1 MFRVGIGYDVHRFAV
16 TRPLVLGGI
25 SIPYDRGLEGH
36 SDADVLLHA
45 LADALLGA
53 LALGDIG
60 EHFPN
65 TDPRFRDLDST
76 EIVRHAYGLVR
87 ARGYH
92 VGNVDAVVVAEEPKL
107 SPYIPEMRKR
117 IAEILDTSLNRV
129 SVKATT
135 PERLGALGKK
145 EGIAAWVVV
154 LLLSPTDSAA
164 HDKGGPR

>member
-16 TRPLVLGGI
+16 MRPLVLGGV

-65 TDPRFRDLDST
+65 TDPRFRNLDSG
-76 EIVRHAYGLVR
+76 EIVRYAFDLVR
-87 ARGYH
+87 ARGYR
-92 VGNVDAVVVAEEPKL
+92 VGNADAVIVAEEPKL

-117 IAEILDTSLNRV
+117 IAELLDTSPERV

-145 EGIAAWVVV
+145 EGIAAWAVV
-154 LLLSPTDSAA
+154 LLFSSEVSGA
-164 HDKGGPR
+164 HDEGRLR

>member
-1 MFRVGIGYDVHRFAV
+1 MCTALPSRARSSW
-16 TRPLVLGGI
+16 GI

-107 SPYIPEMRKR
+107 SPTFRRCERELPK
-117 IAEILDTSLNRV
+117 SLTLR
-129 SVKATT
+129 
-135 PERLGALGKK
+135 
-145 EGIAAWVVV
+145 
-154 LLLSPTDSAA
+154 
-164 HDKGGPR
+164 